1 MKVTNCAHHNCYSA
15 ITSINANAGLTQIPK
30 DSTILMNMVT
40 QYILIISLQ
49 EYNNNNNIDCWL
61 QEYKPLVLT
70 VL

>member
-15 ITSINANAGLTQIPK
+15 IMSINTNAGLTQIPK

-49 EYNNNNNIDCWL
+49 EYNNTIIMII
-61 QEYKPLVLT
+61 
-70 VL
+70 